1 MNYEISSIKKPNQL
15 KEFFQKLFSK
25 IEDVFFEIILKL
37 PERLIP
43 EWLMNYLE
51 RYTTKRLNQLKQDN
65 IKHTWRNMYLQSAV
79 EEISNRQ
86 KEEKNNTFR

>member
-1 MNYEISSIKKPNQL
+1 MILIDIEIKKPNHL

-37 PERLIP
+37 PERFIP
-43 EWLMNYLE
+43 SWLMNYLE
-51 RYTTKRLNQLKQDN
+51 RYTTKRINQLKQDTV
-65 IKHTWRNMYLQSAV
+65 KQTWKNMYLQSAV

-86 KEEKNNTFR
+86 KSEK